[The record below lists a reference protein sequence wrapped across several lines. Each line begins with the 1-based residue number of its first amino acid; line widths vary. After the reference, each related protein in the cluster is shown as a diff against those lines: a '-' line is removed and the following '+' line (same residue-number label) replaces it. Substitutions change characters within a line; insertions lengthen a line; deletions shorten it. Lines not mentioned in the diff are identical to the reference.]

1 MPKPHSAEELRSK
14 NRDYADAAAPCD
26 IVLKGG
32 AASGFVY
39 SGVALELA
47 KTYRLQSIGGTS
59 AGAGAAGVFAAA
71 EYGRRSR
78 NPQAWGYAGIDHVA
92 GWAGEKT
99 ADGWTRLRHL
109 FGPDPETA
117 RLFNVLASVF
127 PLRKRGWLTAIFI
140 AARGY
145 GGLTFIGIAIA
156 VLLAGLVLWSAAP
169 GVGVGTFV
177 LVAVLGFAAAALF
190 VSILVALGIW
200 ADVKRM
206 PANGFA
212 LCSAMSEPAGA
223 DPRPERMTG
232 WLYGLY
238 QELAGK
244 PLDSPLTFGDLWGL
258 QDPATGQ
265 GIRLSLMTV
274 NLTLGRPVRVTC
286 DAEHRQLERGE
297 QYWFDPQEFARLF
310 PRKVVEAM
318 EAAAGAAPDGGA
330 TSRRLPFPETPRV
343 PIVVGVRMSF
353 ALPVL
358 FSAVPLYKRDETRM
372 PVERRAAAP
381 AAEGALERCWFAD
394 GAVCSNLPIHLFDKP
409 LPRWPTFALNLRR
422 RHPDIDA
429 AQTGDLAVWMDHEFA
444 DPNAERGWLREW
456 WTRIERDPVPRDPA
470 AWTEVAPIDQLK
482 RYLSTT
488 LNTGLWWA
496 DQEQL
501 RLSTSR
507 DRVAHVCLAAE
518 EGSFNFDM
526 KPEAIARLAELGR
539 EAGRKLAERFA
550 EKAPG
555 WPAHRG
561 MRYLAA
567 VQLAVRFIDD
577 FESGY
582 SHARHPDEVRAAV
595 EAELRS
601 AGLLGR
607 DGDGNLKPEQIDT
620 IVRLTDVLLAEEKRV
635 PEPDRPGWPSHAKL
649 KPDFAMRLM
658 PES

>member
-1 MPKPHSAEELRSK
+1 
-14 NRDYADAAAPCD
+14 
-26 IVLKGG
+26 
-32 AASGFVY
+32 
-39 SGVALELA
+39 
-47 KTYRLQSIGGTS
+47 
-59 AGAGAAGVFAAA
+59 
-71 EYGRRSR
+71 
-78 NPQAWGYAGIDHVA
+78 
-92 GWAGEKT
+92 
-99 ADGWTRLRHL
+99 
-109 FGPDPETA
+109 
-117 RLFNVLASVF
+117 
-127 PLRKRGWLTAIFI
+127 
-140 AARGY
+140 
-145 GGLTFIGIAIA
+145 
-156 VLLAGLVLWSAAP
+156 
-169 GVGVGTFV
+169 
-177 LVAVLGFAAAALF
+177 
-190 VSILVALGIW
+190 
-200 ADVKRM
+200 
-206 PANGFA
+206 
-212 LCSAMSEPAGA
+212 
-223 DPRPERMTG
+223 
-232 WLYGLY
+232 
-238 QELAGK
+238 
-244 PLDSPLTFGDLWGL
+244 
-258 QDPATGQ
+258 
-265 GIRLSLMTV
+265 
-274 NLTLGRPVRVTC
+274 
-286 DAEHRQLERGE
+286 
-297 QYWFDPQEFARLF
+297 
-310 PRKVVEAM
+310 
-318 EAAAGAAPDGGA
+318 
-330 TSRRLPFPETPRV
+330 
-343 PIVVGVRMSF
+343 MSF

-526 KPEAIARLAELGR
+526 KPEAIARLAELPRGGPQ
-539 EAGRKLAERFA
+539 AGRALRGEGAR
-550 EKAPG
+550 

-601 AGLLGR
+601 AGLL
-607 DGDGNLKPEQIDT
+607 DGTGTATSN
-620 IVRLTDVLLAEEKRV
+620 
-635 PEPDRPGWPSHAKL
+635 PS
-649 KPDFAMRLM
+649 R
-658 PES
+658 STRSCG